1 MRLQIKLYDDFFFLS
16 QISLCGPLVLI
27 SHFSP
32 TNLKTITIYFKVILF
47 VTHIF
52 LGFIFSL

>member
-1 MRLQIKLYDDFFFLS
+1 MRLKIKLYDDFFYHRS
-16 QISLCGPLVLI
+16 ASVGPLVLI

>member
-1 MRLQIKLYDDFFFLS
+1 MRLKIKLYDDFFYHRS
-16 QISLCGPLVLI
+16 ASVGPLVLI

-47 VTHIF
+47 VTHVF

>member
-1 MRLQIKLYDDFFFLS
+1 MRLKIKLYDDFFLS
-16 QISLCGPLVLI
+16 EISLCGSLVLI

-32 TNLKTITIYFKVILF
+32 TNLKNIHFKVILF